1 MVFCFLLGFLFL
13 LFFYYYLNS
22 SQEPL
27 YMFDYSNLNQEL
39 LIQLKSSYKNMILL
53 SLAIFLSF
61 ILILNLNYMVFS
73 QSIVLLMLISLIV
86 FYTLFIETYQFAY
99 IINLFADKN

>member
-1 MVFCFLLGFLFL
+1 
-13 LFFYYYLNS
+13 
-22 SQEPL
+22 
-27 YMFDYSNLNQEL
+27 MFDYSNLNQEL

>member
-1 MVFCFLLGFLFL
+1 
-13 LFFYYYLNS
+13 
-22 SQEPL
+22 
-27 YMFDYSNLNQEL
+27 MFDYSNLNQEL

-61 ILILNLNYMVFS
+61 ILILNLNYMIFS